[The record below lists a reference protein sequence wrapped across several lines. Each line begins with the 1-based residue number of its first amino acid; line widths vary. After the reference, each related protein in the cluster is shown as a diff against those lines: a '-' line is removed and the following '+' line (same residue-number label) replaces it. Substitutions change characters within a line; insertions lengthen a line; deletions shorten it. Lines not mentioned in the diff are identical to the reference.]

1 MYQSRTTQRYN
12 YVIRMV
18 KSSTHADSALLET
31 FFSEDPSRSKSLFYL
46 IRKASIC
53 SDYADPQM
61 DYQKAYRVLIDAV
74 SEYINA
80 YSNSSKAKHRLY
92 NRMYAWCEHLGK
104 QYQIEN
110 CADYLVD
117 IPKLITPDLAVELVK
132 DLHDQDGVSKEA
144 LGDKHHVS
152 TKTIQVCLQRLSD
165 KKHSDPMRVG
175 GQAIHVPIS
184 HKKAHHRTDKRL
196 YFTPNTMSPVIF
208 QMNLMQVATLL
219 QSLQLNYDSG
229 NNIPL
234 DLAVDTWSQLSDY
247 AKERI
252 RDIFC
257 KKDPSF
263 SVFLDIVEE
272 AEHSDTYRFMT
283 ESEMMKDSDTS
294 WNEKLDLAYKG
305 SMVCNLSLMQ
315 PHRTRKNQ
323 RIIYDH
329 DRQSFYAVSATNISG
344 ERLYFT
350 EAEVYELEEA

>member
-1 MYQSRTTQRYN
+1 MYQTRTSQRYN
-12 YVIRMV
+12 YVIRMIE
-18 KSSTHADSALLET
+18 SSTHEDSALIET
-31 FFSEDPSRSKSLFYL
+31 FFSEDPNRRKSLFYL

-53 SDYADPQM
+53 SDYVDPHM
-61 DYQKAYRVLIDAV
+61 DHQKAYRILIDATA
-74 SEYINA
+74 EYINS

-92 NRMYAWCEHLGK
+92 SRMYAWCEHLGK
-104 QYQIEN
+104 QFQIEN
-110 CADYLVD
+110 CADYLTE

-132 DLHDQDGVSKEA
+132 DLHDRDGISKEA
-144 LGDKHHVS
+144 LSDKHHVS

-165 KKHSDPMRVG
+165 KRHSDPMRLG
-175 GQAIHVPIS
+175 GQAVHVPVA
-184 HKKAHHRTDKRL
+184 HKKETHRTDRRR

-219 QSLQLNYDSG
+219 QSLQLNYDNG

-283 ESEMMKDSDTS
+283 ESEMMKDGETS

-305 SMVCNLSLMQ
+305 GMICNLSLMQ

-329 DRQSFYAVSATNISG
+329 DRHSFYAVSATNISD

-350 EAEVYELEEA
+350 EAEVYELEEV